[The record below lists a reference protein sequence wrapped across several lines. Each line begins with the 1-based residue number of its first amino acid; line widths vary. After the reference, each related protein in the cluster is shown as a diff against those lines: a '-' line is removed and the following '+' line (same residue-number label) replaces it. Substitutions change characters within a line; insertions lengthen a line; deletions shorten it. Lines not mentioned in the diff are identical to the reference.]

1 MLRGDLIEQVRAVL
15 ARAGFTV
22 SERCD
27 LRPVSF
33 DLVARRDKDL
43 VMVKVLGNV
52 DALSEAIAQE
62 IKVLCKFLDAR
73 PILVGLRAGAGALED
88 GVVYNRH
95 DIPIMTP
102 PTIERFVLHGEA
114 PMVFAAPGGFY
125 VHLDAAALRKA
136 REAAQVSLGVMAQVA
151 GVSRRAIQMYEDG
164 MSASIDAAMRL
175 EEALQSE
182 LIRPVDPFTA
192 FDPSRFTAPQPRRAQ
207 DEDPMQAAVRRMLE
221 ALGYQVRPTNRSPF
235 NALSTQPGPDGK
247 RAPSPSADPTGT
259 LLTSMGA
266 ESPQLKR
273 RARIVTSVSRVTGRP
288 GFFIIERTTRTSI
301 EGMPVVTREELR
313 RLDDPA
319 AVLDLILERQTRATS
334 DE

>member
-22 SERCD
+22 SDRCD

-33 DLVARRDKDL
+33 DLVARREKDL

-102 PTIERFVLHGEA
+102 PTLERYVVHGEA

-125 VHLDAAALRKA
+125 VHLDAAALRRA

-151 GVSRRAIQMYEDG
+151 GVSRRAIQMYEEG

-175 EEALQSE
+175 EEALQSD

-192 FDPSRFTAPQPRRAQ
+192 FDPSRFAAPQPQRAQ

-221 ALGYQVRPTNRSPF
+221 SLGYQVRPTNRSPF
-235 NALSTQPGPDGK
+235 NALSTPEEDKP
-247 RAPSPSADPTGT
+247 RAAAPPKPSET
-259 LLTSMGA
+259 LLTGMGE

-273 RARIVTSVSRVTGRP
+273 RARVVTSVSRITGHP
-288 GFFIIERTTRTSI
+288 GFFIIERTTRTSL

-319 AVLDLILERQTRATS
+319 AVLDLILERQTRETDS
-334 DE
+334 D

>member
-33 DLVARRDKDL
+33 DLVARREKDL
-43 VMVKVLGNV
+43 IMVKVLGNV

-73 PILVGLRAGAGALED
+73 PVLVGLRAGAGALED

-102 PTIERFVLHGEA
+102 PTLERYVLHGEA

-125 VHLDAAALRKA
+125 VHLDAAALRRA

-151 GVSRRAIQMYEDG
+151 GVSRRAIQMYEEG

-192 FDPSRFTAPQPRRAQ
+192 FDPSLFAAPRPARTQ

-235 NALSTQPGPDGK
+235 NALSTPEQGAKPARPAK
-247 RAPSPSADPTGT
+247 PEET
-259 LLTSMGA
+259 LLTGMGA

-319 AVLDLILERQTRATS
+319 AVLDLILERQAREPA
-334 DE
+334 DD

>member
-22 SERCD
+22 SDRCD

-33 DLVARRDKDL
+33 DLVARRAKDL

-52 DALSEAIAQE
+52 DALSEPIAVE

-102 PTIERFVLHGEA
+102 ATLEQYVLHGEA

-125 VHLDAAALRKA
+125 VHLDAERLRRA
-136 REAAQVSLGVMAQVA
+136 REQMQVSLGVMAQIA
-151 GVSRRAIQMYEDG
+151 GVSRRAIQMYEEG

-182 LIRPVDPFTA
+182 LIRPMDPFTA
-192 FDPSRFTAPQPRRAQ
+192 FDPSRFAAPQSAAGS
-207 DEDPMQAAVRRMLE
+207 EDPLQSAVRRMLE
-221 ALGYQVRPTNRSPF
+221 SLGYEVRPTNRSPF
-235 NALSTQPGPDGK
+235 NALSTPESDAPGPK
-247 RAPSPSADPTGT
+247 PANT
-259 LLTSMGA
+259 LLTGMGE

-273 RARIVTSVSRVTGRP
+273 RARVVTSLSRVTGRP
-288 GFFIIERTTRTSI
+288 GFFIVERTTRTSL
-301 EGMPVVTREELR
+301 EGTPIVTREELR

-319 AVLDLILERQTRATS
+319 AVLDLILARQSAAQRDAQ
-334 DE
+334 DDA

>member
-1 MLRGDLIEQVRAVL
+1 VQRGDLIEQVRQVL

-33 DLVARRDKDL
+33 DLVARREKDL

-52 DALSEAIAQE
+52 DALSEPIAQE

-102 PTIERFVLHGEA
+102 ATLEQYVLHGEA

-125 VHLDAAALRKA
+125 VHLDASALRRA
-136 REAAQVSLGVMAQVA
+136 REAAQVSLGVMAQIA
-151 GVSRRAIQMYEDG
+151 GVSRRAIQMYEEG

-175 EEALQSE
+175 EEALQAE
-182 LIRPVDPFTA
+182 FIRPVNPFDV
-192 FDPSRFTAPQPRRAQ
+192 FDPRRFAAPQETPHG
-207 DEDPMQAAVRRMLE
+207 EDPMQAAVRRMLE
-221 ALGYQVRPTNRSPF
+221 SLGYQVRATHRSPF
-235 NALSTQPGPDGK
+235 NALSTPEADRNATAP
-247 RAPSPSADPTGT
+247 PSP
-259 LLTSMGA
+259 LLTGVGE

-273 RARIVTSVSRVTGRP
+273 RARVVTSVSRVTGRP
-288 GFFIIERTTRTSI
+288 GFFIVERTTRTSL
-301 EGMPVVTREELR
+301 EGTPVVTREELR

-319 AVLDLILERQTRATS
+319 AVLELILERQSAAAR
-334 DE
+334 DG